1 MKEKPTINPNDL
13 MLVSRTQYNNLKQA
27 NEEMTFIISK
37 YSQQHE
43 LDQHTIDNLKLELEK
58 YKKFFK
64 NFQNLLD
71 DTKNIWYN

>member
-1 MKEKPTINPNDL
+1 MKQTSTIYPNDL
-13 MLVSRTQYNNLKQA
+13 MVVSRTHYNDLKQA

-43 LDQHTIDNLKLELEK
+43 LDQDTIDNLKLELEK

-71 DTKNIWYN
+71 NN

>member
-1 MKEKPTINPNDL
+1 MKQTPTINPNDL
-13 MLVSRTQYNNLKQA
+13 MLVSRTHYNDLQQA

-43 LDQHTIDNLKLELEK
+43 LDQDTINDLLLELEK

-64 NFQNLLD
+64 NFQKLLD
-71 DTKNIWYN
+71 NN

>member
-1 MKEKPTINPNDL
+1 MKHTPTINPNDL
-13 MLVSRTQYNNLKQA
+13 MLVSRTHYNDLKQA

-43 LDQHTIDNLKLELEK
+43 LDQDTINDLLLELEK

-71 DTKNIWYN
+71 NN

>member
-1 MKEKPTINPNDL
+1 MTQTPTINPNDL
-13 MLVSRTQYNNLKQA
+13 LLVSRTQYNELKQA

-43 LDQHTIDNLKLELEK
+43 LDQDTIDNLKLELEK

-71 DTKNIWYN
+71 NN

>member
-1 MKEKPTINPNDL
+1 MKITTNPNDL
-13 MLVSRTQYNNLKQA
+13 MLVSRNHYNDLKQA

-43 LDQHTIDNLKLELEK
+43 LDQHTIDNLNLELEK

-64 NFQNLLD
+64 NFQNLID
-71 DTKNIWYN
+71 NTKNVW